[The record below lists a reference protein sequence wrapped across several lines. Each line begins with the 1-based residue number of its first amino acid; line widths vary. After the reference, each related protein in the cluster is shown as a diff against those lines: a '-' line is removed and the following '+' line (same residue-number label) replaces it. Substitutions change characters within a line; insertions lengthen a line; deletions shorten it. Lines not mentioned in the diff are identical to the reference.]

1 MFTHNPFSRAV
12 YPIITFL
19 VHGFCTEIVFAQES
33 DSWTGPDWAWQ
44 AEISKQIGVLGDVER
59 YSPKKVG
66 VDPSG
71 GFNLNLPLLTVPGR
85 GGLNFELALNYIPGI
100 KVMQEASFVGLGWNL
115 NIGSITRNVVARCD
129 REVTQKFS
137 GTWTD
142 SWDELRDSFVISC
155 PAGSGTILQFPQSG
169 NPDYFDLMLEEW
181 RAWKITYDRLNHRFI
196 VIVEDGTTYVFGLG
210 GFGRSTNIIKLAAGE
225 EFQYPNPDEPYFQWF
240 LTAILSS
247 DYVDGGGDAY
257 NPLDVS
263 APAVQNNGNW
273 IVILWDYDKAA
284 LGAAD
289 PKKWFY
295 YYTTRS
301 GIGQDVSLYEV
312 TYPYRIV
319 TPTHV
324 AEFILEQEESN
335 ILSYTQ
341 DGIVY
346 THTLNGIGQLDAV
359 DLERERKRRLESIKL
374 RRYSGSGSDPASEN
388 PIQEITFSYYTGTD
402 QLESRTT
409 LKEVQI
415 KSGLQTMP
423 PYKME
428 YYYPILPKP
437 NYNSIQ
443 ISGLDPASQGR
454 VGFWGWYNGN
464 PDFAIVP
471 PGHYSTTEG
480 LQTDGMAWNLKK
492 ITYPT
497 GGSIQFSYESDN
509 TPHDMLLV
517 SSDRW
522 RGGCRL
528 ISQTIDDAMN
538 PIQTFTYSFSSRYL
552 NGTAKPGT
560 GKVYISPLRYF
571 QLFFA
576 NDYYQEIRGNS
587 NPVLKSVLDH
597 QDEWTVYYE
606 EVYETRPDNSKT
618 ISFYSVRK
626 VDDYSIPLVG
636 STDLPTVYQKT
647 LKNRGFLIKREYYS
661 SSNGKVREEVFDR
674 IENIKATYTVG
685 PYNYPVYM
693 SVWKSQETIT
703 TTNYEQ
709 SGSIATTTT
718 LEYNEKNGLLKR
730 QAETNS
736 DERKRITKFKYPV
749 DYTNTTGAGD
759 DYEKAIHAMRTTKYM
774 FSPVIEK
781 EIREQP
787 LGQGEKLVAAELVKY
802 KQSGSNPQ
810 YLPYEVMRFTNSTS
824 VTDFVESNIN
834 GGTFNADAR
843 YQIVTKNQQYDAHGN
858 LARVDDYYDTPTST
872 IWAYNNA
879 LPIAQIR
886 NASPSQAAV
895 SIFDDNN
902 ASGWSSGQGTWVID
916 NGIYKQTDIAST
928 NVWTNPK
935 RYDSIT
941 LDDAILEADIRLDNS
956 GLPQMAGIYKYVDG
970 SNYIRFLLRRT
981 ASGNFVRIQPVNA
994 GDGSV
999 YVDAAVP
1006 INYNQ
1011 WYHLRGEIQGSVAR
1025 LYLDGQLLLTFDHAY
1040 NDLSN
1045 GKIALGMWA
1054 SVASYDNV
1062 RFYPPNAL
1070 ATSVS
1075 FDPGFFKINTKTD
1088 ESGISTIFTY
1098 DAFGR
1103 LATVQ
1108 DRAGNLLREADYFYS
1123 FPFSASNPN
1132 HVQEKVYRS
1141 ATGLTTSR
1149 TYADGL
1155 GRPIQTQQNEG
1166 TGSVKTGTIYDE
1178 LGRVKRVTKS
1188 FYDNSSQTF
1197 NTNPLSAAQT
1207 YYSTYHPAYYDGPS
1221 SQQFDTGQY
1230 PYAETEYF
1238 ADPLDRVKRQAAP
1251 GTAFYMGSG
1260 MEVKFQYLTN
1270 ASTDL
1275 PNDYPTPNV
1284 LLKQSRED
1292 ENGYTT
1298 DSFHDRFGNLVA
1310 TIAAPNGM
1318 KLTTVHTYDVLGNLV
1333 QTKAPTELLSTYQY
1347 NTLSQLTSKYTPDA
1361 SVVEHLYDKNGNL
1374 RFVKDGKGS
1383 AGNTYFIYYK
1393 YDAFNRKIE
1402 EGTMA
1407 NPSANFNQAN
1417 AGNVGYPTSGN
1428 TVKVKF
1434 QYDFSSYATSAPQ
1447 KNLSGRLAAIEYTS
1461 DRFTQSTAPKGYV
1474 FYSYNNRGRVEWIE
1488 NWIPK
1493 SNQNDGNGSLG
1504 TRTQYEYDFQGNVT
1518 KTSFRRLFPPGA
1530 NSNSFYVWYDYDELG
1545 RLKKVFASTADSKP
1559 STAEAEYSYWPG
1571 GQIKR
1576 LVLGNNVQGLDYL
1589 YNSRDWLTQINHQ
1602 NLTYTLDPGGD
1613 GGGSGV
1619 SNPDRFG
1626 QIIGYNRQAHIADQS
1641 TPFAGDFVAQYNGN
1655 ISWTIHNT
1663 FSNNDLSSLTGWV
1676 FKYDSINRLTKA
1688 NWGHYTSAWVEPT
1701 SRYDLLGITYDAS
1714 GNLTHM
1720 KRRMY
1725 NAVGIDMYYHYK
1737 PNSNQL
1743 DYVEN
1748 LNSQTSGNYSYDANG
1763 NLTAD
1768 AKKLASAGTIA
1779 YNYRNLPTQ
1788 VPMPG
1793 GAIAFDYDGN
1803 GQRISKNDI
1812 IYVTDAAGRTL
1823 AAYDLNGTHLYW
1835 NIWGLDLIGQKFWSQ
1850 AGGQSSQPCDQN

>member
-1 MFTHNPFSRAV
+1 M
-12 YPIITFL
+12 
-19 VHGFCTEIVFAQES
+19 
-33 DSWTGPDWAWQ
+33 
-44 AEISKQIGVLGDVER
+44 
-59 YSPKKVG
+59 
-66 VDPSG
+66 
-71 GFNLNLPLLTVPGR
+71 
-85 GGLNFELALNYIPGI
+85 
-100 KVMQEASFVGLGWNL
+100 
-115 NIGSITRNVVARCD
+115 
-129 REVTQKFS
+129 
-137 GTWTD
+137 
-142 SWDELRDSFVISC
+142 
-155 PAGSGTILQFPQSG
+155 
-169 NPDYFDLMLEEW
+169 
-181 RAWKITYDRLNHRFI
+181 
-196 VIVEDGTTYVFGLG
+196 
-210 GFGRSTNIIKLAAGE
+210 
-225 EFQYPNPDEPYFQWF
+225 
-240 LTAILSS
+240 
-247 DYVDGGGDAY
+247 
-257 NPLDVS
+257 
-263 APAVQNNGNW
+263 
-273 IVILWDYDKAA
+273 
-284 LGAAD
+284 
-289 PKKWFY
+289 
-295 YYTTRS
+295 
-301 GIGQDVSLYEV
+301 
-312 TYPYRIV
+312 
-319 TPTHV
+319 
-324 AEFILEQEESN
+324 
-335 ILSYTQ
+335 
-341 DGIVY
+341 
-346 THTLNGIGQLDAV
+346 
-359 DLERERKRRLESIKL
+359 
-374 RRYSGSGSDPASEN
+374 
-388 PIQEITFSYYTGTD
+388 
-402 QLESRTT
+402 
-409 LKEVQI
+409 
-415 KSGLQTMP
+415 
-423 PYKME
+423 
-428 YYYPILPKP
+428 
-437 NYNSIQ
+437 
-443 ISGLDPASQGR
+443 
-454 VGFWGWYNGN
+454 
-464 PDFAIVP
+464 
-471 PGHYSTTEG
+471 
-480 LQTDGMAWNLKK
+480 
-492 ITYPT
+492 
-497 GGSIQFSYESDN
+497 
-509 TPHDMLLV
+509 
-517 SSDRW
+517 
-522 RGGCRL
+522 
-528 ISQTIDDAMN
+528 
-538 PIQTFTYSFSSRYL
+538 
-552 NGTAKPGT
+552 
-560 GKVYISPLRYF
+560 
-571 QLFFA
+571 
-576 NDYYQEIRGNS
+576 
-587 NPVLKSVLDH
+587 
-597 QDEWTVYYE
+597 
-606 EVYETRPDNSKT
+606 
-618 ISFYSVRK
+618 
-626 VDDYSIPLVG
+626 
-636 STDLPTVYQKT
+636 
-647 LKNRGFLIKREYYS
+647 
-661 SSNGKVREEVFDR
+661 
-674 IENIKATYTVG
+674 
-685 PYNYPVYM
+685 
-693 SVWKSQETIT
+693 
-703 TTNYEQ
+703 
-709 SGSIATTTT
+709 
-718 LEYNEKNGLLKR
+718 
-730 QAETNS
+730 
-736 DERKRITKFKYPV
+736 
-749 DYTNTTGAGD
+749 
-759 DYEKAIHAMRTTKYM
+759 
-774 FSPVIEK
+774 
-781 EIREQP
+781 
-787 LGQGEKLVAAELVKY
+787 
-802 KQSGSNPQ
+802 
-810 YLPYEVMRFTNSTS
+810 
-824 VTDFVESNIN
+824 
-834 GGTFNADAR
+834 
-843 YQIVTKNQQYDAHGN
+843 
-858 LARVDDYYDTPTST
+858 
-872 IWAYNNA
+872 
-879 LPIAQIR
+879 PIAQIR

-1011 WYHLRGEIQGSVAR
+1011 WYRLRGEIQGSIAR

-1103 LATVQ
+1103 LETVQ
-1108 DRAGNLLREADYFYS
+1108 DRAENLLREADYFYS

-1178 LGRVKRVTKS
+1178 LGRVKRVTKP
-1188 FYDNSSQTF
+1188 FYDNSSQVF
-1197 NTNPLSAAQT
+1197 NTTPVSAAQN
-1207 YYSTYHPAYYDGPS
+1207 YYANNHPAYYDGSS

-1260 MEVKFQYLTN
+1260 KEVKFQYLTN

-1292 ENGYTT
+1292 ENGYKT
-1298 DSFHDRFGNLVA
+1298 DTFHDRFGNLVA
-1310 TIAAPNGM
+1310 TIASPNDM
-1318 KLTTVHTYDVLGNLV
+1318 KLTTVHTYDVLGNLI
-1333 QTKAPTELLSTYQY
+1333 QTKAPTGLLSTYQY
-1347 NTLSQLTSKYTPDA
+1347 NTLSQLTSKDTPDA
-1361 SVVEHLYDKNGNL
+1361 AAVEYKYDKNGNL

-1383 AGNTYFIYYK
+1383 TGDAYFIYYK

-1417 AGNVGYPTSGN
+1417 ADNVGYPTSGN

-1447 KNLSGRLAAIEYTS
+1447 KNLSGRLAAIEYAS
-1461 DRFTQSTAPKGYV
+1461 ERFTQPTAPKGYV
-1474 FYSYNNRGRVEWIE
+1474 FYSYDDRGRVEWIE
-1488 NWIPK
+1488 NWVPK

-1504 TRTQYEYDFQGNVT
+1504 TRIEYEYDFQGNVT
-1518 KTSFRRLFPPGA
+1518 KTYFRRLFPPGA
-1530 NSNSFYVWYDYDELG
+1530 LSNTFYVWYDYDELG
-1545 RLKKVFASTADSKP
+1545 RLKKVFANTVDSKP
-1559 STAEAEYSYWPG
+1559 ATAEAEYSYWPG

-1626 QIIGYNRQAHIADQS
+1626 QIIGYNQRAHIADQS

-1663 FSNNDLSSLTGWV
+1663 FGNNDLSSLTGWV

-1743 DYVEN
+1743 DFVEN